1 MSIVKDV
8 RVDTTHTTF
17 FPIINLYNG
26 KSIRM
31 QYGKPN
37 EWKTVD
43 ELIDFYQVGQTL
55 FINDINT
62 PYNKVNQKSLD
73 KLFKQFNCW
82 YAANFTSP
90 EEANLILDKGAER
103 VVYKLDLITP
113 TVIESV
119 DNKKLVMSFSLPKN
133 RNTENDDKLFEKL
146 KSNGKHIKYLILNLN
161 QDFNAKEVLET
172 TTQIYDLFRKDDELE
187 DVKMGVNARNI
198 ISRSELQLLIGS
210 GVDPHIGYPIHNDLL
225 PLGEVYSLL
234 LNDILQSSHQSL
246 PKNGL
251 PHYPTIVQDIDGN
264 VYQTYYSTKN
274 TLEKTVN
281 KRYAVYWSRELR
293 REFKMKKQIIKHI
306 YFSRD
311 KTSLL
316 FVVDI
321 NTEETEKIAPL
332 FTRYRNP
339 VRRRL
344 DWLTPTTNLT
354 MIQGEFIKT
363 ALFES
368 INSNSWSNTFQHLVN
383 LITLNDQSLPK
394 ILDET
399 MSTPVISYPASG
411 TIMTHTFKSKLPFDT
426 TSLLTIVTNCEYY
439 AKEWLKTSGLNY
451 KLMAVDN
458 DDNDLIK
465 RFNDSVCST
474 LFLRTQETLDL
485 GKDADVDA
493 EEETGAKAEE
503 EQNKTPFQLL
513 LHTPLY
519 YQFDNSTEVVEESD
533 DRIVKKVDDNYLALF
548 KRNSYQQYL
557 LLQQFSLTSE
567 YPFIKSDVPPSEVK
581 VRVNNKGQVMF
592 QREGVTISDDEA
604 ADHFDDP
611 ADAKLFV
618 YKLYEK
624 VKKPFIVDLG
634 YSDLTINYIQLA

>member
-8 RVDTTHTTF
+8 RVDTTQTTF

-62 PYNKVNQKSLD
+62 PYNKINRSALD

-90 EEANLILDKGAER
+90 EEANLILEKGAEH
-103 VVYKLDLITP
+103 VVYKLDLINQS
-113 TVIESV
+113 VIDSI
-119 DNKKLVMSFSLPKN
+119 DNKKLVMSFSLPKH
-133 RNTENDDKLFEKL
+133 RNTENDDKLFELL
-146 KSNGKHIKYLILNLN
+146 KSNGKYIKYLILNLN
-161 QDFNAKEVLET
+161 QDFNAKEVVET

-187 DVKMGVNARNI
+187 DVKMGVNAKNI
-198 ISRSELQLLIGS
+198 ISRTELQLLIGS

-234 LNDILQSSHQSL
+234 LNDILQSNHLNL
-246 PKNGL
+246 PKNSL
-251 PHYPTIVQDIDGN
+251 PYYPTIVQDVDGN

-281 KRYAVYWSRELR
+281 KRYAVYWSRELK
-293 REFKMKKQIIKHI
+293 REFKMKKQTIKHI

-316 FVVDI
+316 FVVDF
-321 NTEETEKIAPL
+321 NTEETDTSAPL
-332 FTRYRNP
+332 FIRYRNP
-339 VRRRL
+339 IRRRL
-344 DWLTPTTNLT
+344 DWLTPTTDLV
-354 MIQGEFIKT
+354 MIQGEFIKQ

-368 INSNSWSNTFQHLVN
+368 INSNSWFESFQHLLN
-383 LITLNDQSLPK
+383 LITLNDHSLPE

-399 MSTPVISYPASG
+399 MDAPAISYPNSG
-411 TIMTHTFKSKLPFDT
+411 TLVTHTLISKLPFDT
-426 TSLLTIVTNCEYY
+426 KDLLTIVTNCEYY
-439 AKEWLKTSGLNY
+439 AKTWLETSGLKY
-451 KLMAVDN
+451 ELMAVDN

-465 RFNDSVCST
+465 RFNNSICST
-474 LFLRTQETLDL
+474 LFLRTQDTLDL
-485 GKDADVDA
+485 EKEADKDKEV
-493 EEETGAKAEE
+493 T
-503 EQNKTPFQLL
+503 TTYQLL

-519 YQFDNSTEVVEESD
+519 YQFDNSTEVVEEND
-533 DRIVKKVDDNYLALF
+533 DRIVKKVDDYYLALF

-557 LLQQFSLTSE
+557 LLEQFSLINE
-567 YPFIKSDVPPSEVK
+567 YPFIKSVVAPSEVK
-581 VRVNNKGQVMF
+581 VRVNEKGQVMF

-604 ADHFDDP
+604 SDYFDDS

-624 VKKPFIVDLG
+624 VKKPFVVDLG
-634 YSDLTINYIQLA
+634 YSDLTINYIQLV